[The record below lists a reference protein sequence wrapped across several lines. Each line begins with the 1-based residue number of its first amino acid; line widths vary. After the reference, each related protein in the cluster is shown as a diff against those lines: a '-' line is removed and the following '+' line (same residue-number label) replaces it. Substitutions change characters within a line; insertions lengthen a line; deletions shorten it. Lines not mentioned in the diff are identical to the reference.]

1 MVSAPSE
8 HSGCRLMARDEHGH
22 QVVTQLL
29 IGGVG
34 IADVH
39 QEAQQAGIP
48 NLRGAVSML
57 DVRVIVQT
65 ERNMQD
71 GRSCNLPCI
80 QLPNCFGHSCSACT
94 IQNCTMT

>member
-8 HSGCRLMARDEHGH
+8 HSGCRLVTRNEHGH

-39 QEAQQAGIP
+39 QEAQQAGVLDLHSP
-48 NLRGAVSML
+48 GSCVKLPRPGDGAWPGLQNALSPWSLANIMFSML
-57 DVRVIVQT
+57 CMCRMSD
-65 ERNMQD
+65 
-71 GRSCNLPCI
+71 C
-80 QLPNCFGHSCSACT
+80 
-94 IQNCTMT
+94 